1 MVIQITRREVLNNLI
16 RFKDNLLEK
25 ESETVSKKRV
35 YTGLLNRHTGEIRF
49 AQQVA
54 MPQEKI
60 SQAFNIQGIQG
71 KAADWM
77 EIDLVAEDTQ
87 KTVRFHLTGPKGS
100 SLKPTEID
108 PLAVRI
114 LFETLEVLNRLASH
128 YLAISETLPEK
139 AVLQHLSDL
148 HIAPAHESIE
158 SMQGWSGRL
167 SRIAAE
173 KKLDGSPVGTYLLR
187 HEDDYTEPVANAFS
201 QANKMPVK
209 IYVVTFV
216 EENSKISERLL
227 IQTQWGWTIARD
239 VSDLSSPLY
248 EYHPTLS
255 ALLSSLGDQCKTPI

>member
-16 RFKDNLLEK
+16 RFKDNLLEN

-35 YTGLLNRHTGEIRF
+35 YTGLFNRHTGEIRF

-54 MPQEKI
+54 MPQAKI
-60 SQAFNIQGIQG
+60 SQAFNIKG
-71 KAADWM
+71 KPADWM

-87 KTVRFHLTGPKGS
+87 KTVRFHLTGPKGT

-114 LFETLEVLNRLASH
+114 LFETLEVLNKLASH

-148 HIAPAHESIE
+148 HIAPVHESIE

-167 SRIAAE
+167 SRIEAE
-173 KKLDGSPVGTYLLR
+173 KKLHGSPIGTYLLR
-187 HEDDYTEPVANAFS
+187 HGDDFTEPVANAFS
-201 QANKMPVK
+201 QANKMSVN

-216 EENSKISERLL
+216 EEKSKISERLL
-227 IQTQWGWTIARD
+227 IQTEWGWTIARD
-239 VSDLSSPLY
+239 ESDLSSPLY
-248 EYHPTLS
+248 EYHPTIS
-255 ALLSSLGDQCKTPI
+255 ALLSSMSDQCKTPI